1 MSMKNSHL
9 SLLDLLPYP
18 LNPPT
23 GPGEPQLMGQTSVSP
38 PATVR
43 KRATI
48 VEQIEQEHRAA
59 RLYGE
64 QLINLRPLN
73 LTPTETQAIVADHR
87 LQHVCLEQYVM
98 PQVTVTP
105 MLRAVALSRHV
116 RAQYRRR
123 GRISRHSA
131 AWIWGYA
138 SELTLP
144 IHLDFD
150 RQLRL
155 NMSRARFED
164 IQVHQVRTIP
174 YDSLPL
180 AELNITTPSRTALDL
195 LLFEPSSDELLSAII
210 SDPASDC
217 TLRSLRRALD
227 NTKYVKH
234 RDAIEERLFG
244 LAARPKNKS

>member
-1 MSMKNSHL
+1 MKNSHL
-9 SLLDLLPYP
+9 SLLNSLPYP
-18 LNPPT
+18 LYPPT
-23 GPGEPQLMGQTSVSP
+23 RPGEPQLMRQASIPPQT
-38 PATVR
+38 TVR

-48 VEQIEQEHRAA
+48 VEQIEQERRAA
-59 RLYGE
+59 RLFGE
-64 QLINLRPLN
+64 QLIDLQPLK

-87 LQHVCLEQYVM
+87 LQHVCLDQYVM
-98 PQVTVTP
+98 PQATVTP

-138 SELTLP
+138 PELTLP

-180 AELNITTPSRTALDL
+180 AELNVTTPSRTALDL
-195 LLFEPSSDELLSAII
+195 LLFEPSSDELLCAII
-210 SDPASDC
+210 SDPSSDC
-217 TLRSLRRALD
+217 TLHSLRRALD
-227 NTKYVKH
+227 NTEYVKH
-234 RDAIEERLFG
+234 RDAIEERLLQ
-244 LAARPKNKS
+244 LAARPMINR